1 MSGGFIIG
9 ITLICCAS
17 GYYLNH
23 AYSDKYGESAIQ
35 WEPFALQFIC
45 VSGALLTFSEIEVS
59 GWFILWSIG
68 SVISYAIG
76 LSMCREHAIKQNAG
90 QNDIICA
97 MIAQALLP
105 LGSALLFI
113 IIIAMF
119 FVNTN
124 NKKRKKKK

>member
-1 MSGGFIIG
+1 MDGSLIIG
-9 ITLICCAS
+9 LTLTFCAV

-23 AYSDKYGESAIQ
+23 AYTEKYGEAAIQ

-45 VSGALLTFSEIEVS
+45 VSGALLTFSEIKIS

-68 SVISYAIG
+68 CVVSYAIG
-76 LSMCREHAIKQNAG
+76 LSTCREHAIKQNAE
-90 QNDIICA
+90 QNDIMYA

-105 LGSALLFI
+105 LGSALLLI

-119 FVNTN
+119 FINTN
-124 NKKRKKKK
+124 NKKRKKKR